1 MFYLCKLVTVF
12 GSVSAISRISRIGF
26 ICRFSCAAMNWSY
39 LYAFRLPTVVPQ
51 GRSTQKFAL
60 RTSKVPDDGRKGWQD
75 LIHPLAKCSD
85 SGSAGLL
92 ESMSQ
97 LQDARLSK
105 CRPKDLQAHRQ
116 LSIDLATGYGNPR
129 DPRQ

>member
-12 GSVSAISRISRIGF
+12 GSVSAISRIGF
-26 ICRFSCAAMNWSY
+26 LGRFSYAAMNWSY
-39 LYAFRLPTVVPQ
+39 LYAFRLPTVVRQ

-60 RTSKVPDDGRKGWQD
+60 RTSKALDGGRKCWQSF
-75 LIHPLAKCSD
+75 IHPLAQCSD
-85 SGSAGLL
+85 SGSASLL
-92 ESMSQ
+92 ESISQ

-105 CRPKDLQAHRQ
+105 SRPKDLQAHRQ
-116 LSIDLATGYGNPR
+116 LSVDLATGYGNPR